1 MTDTCLN
8 IITRLTVELHK
19 DDISKEKLGT
29 GVLYTNQKLSG
40 VVYVLTAKHC
50 LSKLG
55 EKGRVSTRLKP
66 KPEIWHKSYG
76 HFLRISTHAGPKC

>member
-8 IITRLTVELHK
+8 IITQLTVELHK

-29 GVLYTNQKLSG
+29 GVLYTNRKLSG

-55 EKGRVSTRLKP
+55 EKGRVS
-66 KPEIWHKSYG
+66 
-76 HFLRISTHAGPKC
+76 LRIYSPYPCTYQYIRIRYPC